1 MGAHVMTALADLT
14 GVRVMMMLTKECSS
28 RISRVVFKG
37 TRTPLVSSGGKMFLT
52 TCCWAA
58 TNWSMLA
65 GLTSPVA
72 AMLTAGQQQGED
84 ELSVR
89 SSVVCAVKAISRFQT
104 VLEQHQSAVTSR
116 RVYQLG
122 DQRGVDRAQVQL
134 VEECL
139 TRSLILQAHFDERR
153 CS

>member
-1 MGAHVMTALADLT
+1 MTALADLT
-14 GVRVMMMLTKECSS
+14 GARVMMTLTKECSS

-37 TRTPLVSSGGKMFLT
+37 TRTPFVSSAGKIFLT

-58 TNWSMLA
+58 MTWSMLA

-72 AMLTAGQQQGED
+72 VMLTTGQQQGED
-84 ELSVR
+84 ERSVR
-89 SSVVCAVKAISRFQT
+89 FSVVFAVMRAPRFRT
-104 VLEQHQSAVTSR
+104 VLEQHQSAMFSR

-122 DQRGVDRAQVQL
+122 DQRGIDRAQAQL
-134 VEECL
+134 VEESL